1 MKRHLINLALKG
13 FLIFAFMGACSALAG
28 DLYSQTKFPV
38 PHLDGA
44 KAYLGLLEDQ
54 KDFTLTEINAEV
66 IIVEVF
72 SMDCPIC
79 QRSVKKY
86 NKLYELIRQKGL
98 NDKIK
103 IIGIGI
109 GNSELEM
116 KLFQK
121 KYEAIFPLSSDPDSK
136 SYRMVGHV
144 RIPYIMVFKKDADG
158 VLKKIYSNEREPKDA
173 EPLLKDILAMAGLS
187 Q

>member
-54 KDFTLTEINAEV
+54 KDFALAEINAEV

-72 SMDCPIC
+72 SVDCRKC
-79 QRSVKKY
+79 KGSVKKY
-86 NKLYELIRQKGL
+86 NKLYELIQTKGL
-98 NDKIK
+98 SDKIK
-103 IIGIGI
+103 FIGIGI
-109 GNSELEM
+109 GNSDAEI

-121 KYEAIFPLSSDPDSK
+121 QYEAIFPLCPDPDSK

-144 RIPYIMVFKKDADG
+144 SIPYIMVFKKDAG
-158 VLKKIYSNEREPKDA
+158 GGLTKVYSKEREPREADA
-173 EPLLKDILAMAGLS
+173 FLKDILSMTGLT